1 MKVTIIIVR
10 KGYFC
15 PDKAILSGIYPP
27 YDSYKTVFVWL
38 WLAAARFFAAKIQ
51 QKSAVA

>member
-15 PDKAILSGIYPP
+15 PDKAILSGIYPSATLTKQ
-27 YDSYKTVFVWL
+27 YLYGFGWL
-38 WLAAARFFAAKIQ
+38 LLDFLQ
-51 QKSAVA
+51 QKYNKKVR